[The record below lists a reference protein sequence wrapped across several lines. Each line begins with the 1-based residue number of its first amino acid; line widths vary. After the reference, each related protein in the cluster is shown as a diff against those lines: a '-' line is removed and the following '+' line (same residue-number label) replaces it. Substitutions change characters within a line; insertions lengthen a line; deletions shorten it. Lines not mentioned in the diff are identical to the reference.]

1 MRRTQGRHDEGQGVM
16 FYSPWYLLLLLLLP
30 LIGWR
35 LWSSSRT
42 FSVPFSSTHFAIGLR
57 RTWRQRLAWLP
68 AALTL
73 GAIAVTVVALARPR
87 EGREQTVVDSEGIAI
102 EMVVDLSGSMQ
113 ALDFQIEGRHVDRLT
128 AIKNVARRFVQGD
141 EQTSK
146 KDKLAGRTS
155 DLIGLITFARFA
167 DAILPPTLDHAF
179 VMDQLNHQQI
189 VTRRNDDG
197 TAIGDAISLAVEKL
211 NRLDSK
217 KQEKVKSK
225 VMILLTDGENNAGDF
240 DPVQAA
246 ELAKTMGIKIYT
258 IGVGTRGSA
267 PVPVRNPF
275 TGEQQIQW
283 ADVDID
289 EGTLQKI
296 ATATGGKYFRA
307 TDTETLDA
315 IYREIDQLEKT
326 KVESR
331 HFVDYRELAIQSMH
345 VNGWKVPP
353 LVLISLGLLA
363 ARLVLTNTLF
373 REFA

>member
-1 MRRTQGRHDEGQGVM
+1 M

-30 LIGWR
+30 VIGWR

-42 FSVPFSSTHFAIGLR
+42 FSVPFSSTRFSIGLR

-73 GAIAVTVVALARPR
+73 SAIGVTIVALARPR

-141 EQTSK
+141 EQTNK
-146 KDKLAGRTS
+146 KDKLVGRTS

-189 VTRRNDDG
+189 VTRRSDDG

-283 ADVDID
+283 VDVDID

-331 HFVDYRELAIQSMH
+331 HFVDYRELAIQSIH
-345 VNGWKVPP
+345 ANGWNFPP
-353 LVLISLGLLA
+353 LVLVALGLLA

>member
-1 MRRTQGRHDEGQGVM
+1 
-16 FYSPWYLLLLLLLP
+16 
-30 LIGWR
+30 
-35 LWSSSRT
+35 
-42 FSVPFSSTHFAIGLR
+42 
-57 RTWRQRLAWLP
+57 
-68 AALTL
+68 
-73 GAIAVTVVALARPR
+73 
-87 EGREQTVVDSEGIAI
+87 
-102 EMVVDLSGSMQ
+102 
-113 ALDFQIEGRHVDRLT
+113 
-128 AIKNVARRFVQGD
+128 
-141 EQTSK
+141 
-146 KDKLAGRTS
+146 
-155 DLIGLITFARFA
+155 
-167 DAILPPTLDHAF
+167 
-179 VMDQLNHQQI
+179 MDQLNHQQI
-189 VTRRNDDG
+189 VTRRSDDG

-283 ADVDID
+283 VDVDID
-289 EGTLQKI
+289 EGKLQKI
-296 ATATGGKYFRA
+296 AMATGGKYFRA

-331 HFVDYRELAIQSMH
+331 HFVDYRELAVQSIH
-345 VNGWKVPP
+345 ANGWNLPP
-353 LVLISLGLLA
+353 LVLVALGLLA

-373 REFA
+373 REFT

>member
-1 MRRTQGRHDEGQGVM
+1 
-16 FYSPWYLLLLLLLP
+16 
-30 LIGWR
+30 
-35 LWSSSRT
+35 
-42 FSVPFSSTHFAIGLR
+42 
-57 RTWRQRLAWLP
+57 
-68 AALTL
+68 
-73 GAIAVTVVALARPR
+73 
-87 EGREQTVVDSEGIAI
+87 
-102 EMVVDLSGSMQ
+102 
-113 ALDFQIEGRHVDRLT
+113 
-128 AIKNVARRFVQGD
+128 VARRFVQGD
-141 EQTSK
+141 EQSNK
-146 KDKLAGRTS
+146 KDKLVGRTS

-189 VTRRNDDG
+189 VTRRSDDG

-283 ADVDID
+283 VDVDID

-307 TDTETLDA
+307 TDTETLVA

-331 HFVDYRELAIQSMH
+331 HFVDYRELAIQSIH
-345 VNGWKVPP
+345 ANGWNLPP
-353 LVLISLGLLA
+353 LVFVALGLLS
-363 ARLVLTNTLF
+363 ARLLLKNTLF
-373 REFA
+373 REFV